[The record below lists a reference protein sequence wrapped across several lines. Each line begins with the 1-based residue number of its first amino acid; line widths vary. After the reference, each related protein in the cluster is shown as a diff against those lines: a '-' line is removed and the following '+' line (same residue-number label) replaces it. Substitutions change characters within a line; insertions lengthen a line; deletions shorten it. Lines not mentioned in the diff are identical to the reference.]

1 MNMRHFSEHGIFA
14 TNLNSARIS
23 LIFIS
28 LLFLSRFLLLY
39 LLPIP
44 SFIPFP
50 KKAKTKI
57 PLYHHRSISAPMLP
71 VIWPT
76 ANSPEANCPLSE
88 ASQ

>member
-1 MNMRHFSEHGIFA
+1 MNTRHFSEHGIFA
-14 TNLNSARIS
+14 TNLSSARIS
-23 LIFIS
+23 LIFIR

-57 PLYHHRSISAPMLP
+57 PLYHRSISAPMLP

-76 ANSPEANCPLSE
+76 ATSPEANCPLSE